1 VGGSEERRVRVSLD
15 QLRTGDE
22 RFAVTGASGWL
33 GRTALDVLARAM
45 GDDAFLQRVT
55 GFASAPKEVVLRS
68 GLVVPLRPL
77 KELRSLDPAPTH
89 LVHLAYQTRN
99 RVAELGLGPYIL
111 ANVEISSLV
120 LGALQRHRPR
130 GVFVASS
137 GAVYAPEGGFVTDV
151 VSNPYGSLKYQ
162 EELLVRRAAGDIGA
176 RSVVARVFSVAGA
189 YITKPELYALG
200 ELIMRALAGV
210 PLTLRARG
218 PVVRSYCAAADLLRL
233 GILALLNPG
242 GGSDEIFDSG
252 GTVVEVGE
260 LAEQVTSALG
270 VRDLPIER
278 ATAPDVAVDRYVGNV
293 DQMAALASGY
303 GIQLQSLSEQILDT
317 AAYLQQVPGPAA
329 PG

>member
-1 VGGSEERRVRVSLD
+1 MGGSEERRVRVSLD

-33 GRTALDVLARAM
+33 GRTTLDVLARAM

-55 GFASAPKEVVLRS
+55 GFASAPKDVVLRS

-77 KELRSLDPAPTH
+77 KELRNLDPAPTH

-99 RVAELGLGPYIL
+99 RVAELGLGPYIQ
-111 ANVEISSLV
+111 ANVEITSLV
-120 LGALQRHRPR
+120 LDALQRHRPR
-130 GVFVASS
+130 GVFATSS

-151 VSNPYGSLKYQ
+151 ESNPYGSLKYQ
-162 EELLVRRAAGDIGA
+162 EELVVRRAAGDIGA

-200 ELIMRALAGV
+200 ELIMGALAGA
-210 PLTLRARG
+210 PLALRARG
-218 PVVRSYCAAADLLRL
+218 PVVRSYCAAADLIRL
-233 GILALLNPG
+233 GILALLSPG
-242 GGSDEIFDSG
+242 ARTDEIFDSG

-260 LAEQVTSALG
+260 LAEQVTSVLG
-270 VRDLPIER
+270 VGDLPIER
-278 ATAPDVAVDRYVGNV
+278 AMAPDVAVDRYVGDV

-303 GIQLQSLSEQILDT
+303 GMQLQSLSEQILDT
-317 AAYLQQVPGPAA
+317 AAYLQRMPGTTA